1 MKKVLFVLGIILAL
15 TGVVLMIEGS
25 ILGERTIPAAVMLVI
40 VGICLIAT
48 SSSRKV
54 KKNLNRRKHL

>member
-15 TGVVLMIEGS
+15 IGAAIMIEGS
-25 ILGERTIPAAVMLVI
+25 ILGERTIPAAVLMVI

-48 SSSRKV
+48 SSPWKV
-54 KKNLNRRKHL
+54 KKT

>member
-15 TGVVLMIEGS
+15 TGAVIMFEGS
-25 ILGERTIPAAVMLVI
+25 LFGERTTGIATVIGI

-48 SSSRKV
+48 SSPWKA
-54 KKNLNRRKHL
+54 KKS

>member
-15 TGVVLMIEGS
+15 IGAALMIEGS
-25 ILGERTIPAAVMLVI
+25 ILGERTIPAAVVLGI

-48 SSSRKV
+48 SSPWKV
-54 KKNLNRRKHL
+54 KKS

>member
-15 TGVVLMIEGS
+15 TGAAKMFEGS
-25 ILGERTIPAAVMLVI
+25 LFGDRTKGIATVVGI

-48 SSSRKV
+48 SSPWKD
-54 KKNLNRRKHL
+54 KKS

>member
-15 TGVVLMIEGS
+15 IGAVVMTEGS
-25 ILGERTIPAAVMLVI
+25 ILRERTIPAAVFLVI

-48 SSSRKV
+48 SSPWKA
-54 KKNLNRRKHL
+54 KKS

>member
-15 TGVVLMIEGS
+15 IGAAIMIEGS
-25 ILGERTIPAAVMLVI
+25 ILGERTIPAAIVIGI

-48 SSSRKV
+48 SSARNV
-54 KKNLNRRKHL
+54 KKS